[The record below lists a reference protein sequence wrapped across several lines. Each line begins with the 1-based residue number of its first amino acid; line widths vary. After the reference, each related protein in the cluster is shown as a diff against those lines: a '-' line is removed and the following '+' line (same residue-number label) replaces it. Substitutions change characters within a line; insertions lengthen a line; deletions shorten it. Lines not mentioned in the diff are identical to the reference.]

1 MRAYGLEKWVA
12 LLKPQGQLF
21 GYDPAQERTMWGA
34 GKSKLT
40 AFSKPSVAPLR
51 DETGGL
57 TGSHGPSEATNN
69 RRRGGF
75 SINVNEFSVL
85 SKVKQILVQHNVT
98 REAVANCS
106 CAELGGSLLDW
117 IEALMTF
124 WHMKA

>member
-1 MRAYGLEKWVA
+1 MRDYSLEKWVS

-34 GKSKLT
+34 AKSKLT
-40 AFSKPSVAPLR
+40 AFSKLSVAPLR

-57 TGSHGPSEATNN
+57 RGLHPREATHN

-75 SINVNEFSVL
+75 SINVNEYSAL

-98 REAVANCS
+98 RAAVASCS
-106 CAELGGSLLDW
+106 CSEIGCTLLDW
-117 IEALMTF
+117 VEALLTF